1 MLNTDNMSIVGVTI
15 DYGPFGFID
24 RFDPDFICNASDD
37 GGRYTY
43 AAQPE
48 ICKWNLGKLAEA
60 LAPVLPRELSGKEA
74 RFTRGKPGGAGRGRR
89 PAGAAPWHQLAGT
102 APAPC

>member
-1 MLNTDNMSIVGVTI
+1 MSIVGVTI
-15 DYGPFGFID
+15 DYGPFGFMD
-24 RFDPDFICNASDD
+24 RFDPGFICNASDD

-60 LAPVLPRELSGKEA
+60 LAPVLPRELSKKEA
-74 RFTRGKPGGAGRGRR
+74 RAGGSARESTE
-89 PAGAAPWHQLAGT
+89 PPSCVSGAPKRHQRADCGARLR
-102 APAPC
+102 C